1 MRSGLAWLR
10 TALVAAGL
18 ITGGAGTAGAQAA
31 LDDDDD
37 DTTSPDPS
45 TGDDD
50 LDDADKTMIGAGVRL
65 RSVTVP
71 KGLIELFVE
80 KAAGGSSEFGFGLEI
95 ARRRGNFEI
104 QFGVEY
110 DKIFIEKGLWID
122 KGDELPADEPD
133 FVEFEGFGWIT
144 AEVTFLNHTPIA
156 KQFALRYGGGAGIA
170 LVRGE
175 VVRTD
180 YRCTSADEDTCSQS
194 PAAENIREPY
204 DIPPVML
211 IVNAILGVQIRPI
224 DQLFINIEGGLRTVP
239 FFGATLGYYF

>member
-1 MRSGLAWLR
+1 MCDETSCHRAARASGRPSIYNDRNRGEAPMRSGLAWLR

-37 DTTSPDPS
+37 DDTTSPDPS
-45 TGDDD
+45 TGDGD

-80 KAAGGSSEFGFGLEI
+80 KASGGSSEFGFGLEI

-133 FVEFEGFGWIT
+133 FVEFENFGWIT
-144 AEVTFLNHTPIA
+144 AEVTFLNH
-156 KQFALRYGGGAGIA
+156 
-170 LVRGE
+170 
-175 VVRTD
+175 
-180 YRCTSADEDTCSQS
+180 
-194 PAAENIREPY
+194 
-204 DIPPVML
+204 
-211 IVNAILGVQIRPI
+211 
-224 DQLFINIEGGLRTVP
+224 
-239 FFGATLGYYF
+239 